1 MDLLF
6 AASGRSNRIRVL
18 VACMAAS
25 SSSRIYSLRGGV
37 VVGSSLFPRFWLGL
51 GGKVYG
57 ENGKVYAQ
65 QQAASMVACRRD
77 LLSRITL
84 DEHELNKQNLFE

>member
-1 MDLLF
+1 L
-6 AASGRSNRIRVL
+6 
-18 VACMAAS
+18 
-25 SSSRIYSLRGGV
+25 
-37 VVGSSLFPRFWLGL
+37 LGL

-57 ENGKVYAQ
+57 ENGKVYA
-65 QQAASMVACRRD
+65 ASMEVVACRRD